1 MNHDNIISAV
11 PRISVVT
18 QKSQKTGNDY
28 TQLQVHFHDG
38 YVFKAFL
45 NDEQRMLIK
54 HAVESRKPS
63 KRHA

>member
-28 TQLQVHFHDG
+28 TQLQVRLRL
-38 YVFKAFL
+38 FL
-45 NDEQRMLIK
+45 NDEQKMLIK
-54 HAVESRKPS
+54 HAVESRKP
-63 KRHA
+63 ANDMLDEQE